1 MSTKRVIGYRTLTA
15 VEALQLAQIGL
26 GEQIQVRN
34 VSKDKG
40 RGFGWRQSNLGNPS
54 CYVDAP
60 ECWLRINDNG
70 DGKGW
75 RIAVE

>member
-1 MSTKRVIGYRTLTA
+1 MSTVERQKYRILTA
-15 VEALQLAQIGL
+15 VEALQLAQLGL

-34 VSKDKG
+34 VNKDKS
-40 RGFGWRQSNLGNPS
+40 RGFGWRQSNLYIPS
-54 CYVDAP
+54 CYKNDP

-70 DGKGW
+70 DGKEW